1 MATKKRG
8 LGPGAQS
15 VWDRLEEGKRDG
27 GSTGR
32 IDKTTGARLPPTNL
46 YAGMN
51 ELIPSGDDFGV
62 YWVQPVDQYY
72 MGPTKSSCVVAHVFV
87 PVATKDEITED
98 MGIGDSVDEGLS
110 ILSKQF
116 SRIAKTDRSK
126 GGSSYNILG
135 YVYVMFRNRA
145 GVTSGVYKYGP
156 MPLDIYRNYREYSS
170 KGKGIRQILEP
181 FGYTKSSWPV

>member
-8 LGPGAQS
+8 LGPAAQS
-15 VWDRLEEGKRDG
+15 VWDRLEQGKEDG

-46 YAGMN
+46 SAGMN

-72 MGPTKSSCVVAHVFV
+72 MGPTKSSCVVAHVFI
-87 PVATKDEITED
+87 PVATQDELQDE
-98 MGIGDSVDEGLS
+98 GAGDSVTEGLN

-116 SRIAKTDRSK
+116 SKVAKTDRSK

-145 GVTSGVYKYGP
+145 GATSGVYKYGL